1 MKQCIENPNDVD
13 WVKFWSEKLA
23 NKKDKDWDKAAPGF
37 YRRTKKEDYNDALFE
52 KLILT
57 DEYSVLDVGCGEGS
71 VTIPIAKR
79 VKKVIGVDSSPK
91 MLEYLKKRADD
102 NNIDNIETILKP
114 IEEITY
120 DEIGDVDVVV
130 CSRSLNGIIPID
142 KVLSELDKIA
152 NKYVFITIFGP
163 ENKKI
168 EKDFDKELKIQT
180 EDFPDYNYFF
190 NILFNMGIYA
200 NIERFDLNNYREY
213 DSIENA
219 MDNGKFRLDLYS
231 DEEKE
236 LLKEYLK
243 RILTYD
249 EESKKY
255 YNVKDKADW
264 IMVWWKKQQMS
275 YVGVKTPNNHIFLNK
290 MKLVTFYHG
299 LDYFQK

>member
-13 WVKFWSEKLA
+13 WVGFWTERLSTKV
-23 NKKDKDWDKAAPGF
+23 DKDWDKAAPGF
-37 YRRTKKEDYNDALFE
+37 FKRTRKDDYQTALFD
-52 KLILT
+52 KLIL
-57 DEYSVLDVGCGEGS
+57 DENDTILDVGCGEGS
-71 VTIPIAKR
+71 VTLPIAKR

-91 MLEYLKKRADD
+91 MLEYLEKRADE
-102 NNIDNIETILKP
+102 NNISNVETILKP
-114 IEEITY
+114 IEEISY

-130 CSRSLNGIIPID
+130 CSRSLNGIVPID
-142 KVLSELDKIA
+142 EVLLELDKIA

-168 EKDFDKELKIQT
+168 ERDFDREIGIKT

-190 NILFNMGIYA
+190 NILFNLGIYA

-213 DSIENA
+213 ESIDDA
-219 MDNGKFRLDLYS
+219 ADNGKFRVDLYS

-236 LLKEYLK
+236 LLKKYLE

-249 EESKKY
+249 EKTGKY

-264 IMVWWKKQQMS
+264 IMVWWKK
-275 YVGVKTPNNHIFLNK
+275 
-290 MKLVTFYHG
+290 
-299 LDYFQK
+299 

>member
-1 MKQCIENPNDVD
+1 MKQCIESPNDVD
-13 WVKFWSEKLA
+13 WLSFWAERLEGKV
-23 NKKDKDWDKAAPGF
+23 NKDWDEAAPGF
-37 YRRTKKEDYNDALFE
+37 YRRTKKEDYNDALLDM
-52 KLILT
+52 LIL
-57 DEYSVLDVGCGEGS
+57 DENDTVLDVGCGEGS

-79 VKKVIGVDSSPK
+79 VKKVIGIDSSPK
-91 MLEYLKKRADD
+91 MLEYLEKRSSY
-102 NNIDNIETILKP
+102 NNITNVETVLKP
-114 IEEITY
+114 IEEIKY

-142 KVLSELDKIA
+142 EVLCELDKIA

-168 EKDFDKELKIQT
+168 EKDFDKELGIKT

-200 NIERFDLNNYREY
+200 NVQRFDLNNYREY
-213 DSIENA
+213 ESIEDA
-219 MDNGKFRLDLYS
+219 MDNGKFRLDLYN

-236 LLKEYLK
+236 MLKDYLK

-249 EESKKY
+249 EKSKKY

-264 IMVWWKKQQMS
+264 IMVWWKK
-275 YVGVKTPNNHIFLNK
+275 
-290 MKLVTFYHG
+290 
-299 LDYFQK
+299 